1 MISTC
6 MQYTNCSE
14 ISFPSYKVSNQHFSV
29 SELLSLFS
37 CRQVTALKVRLY
49 TDGNNLYFFICI
61 IIAVQILF
69 VEEREHWV
77 ASSAT
82 YESGRVRLYD
92 SCSTGVLTKT
102 LEIHLAQ
109 IYKEVAKDRMLDVDI
124 VSVQQQKGTTDCGV
138 YSIANAFNA
147 AIGKDVEKITY
158 NNEKMR
164 EHLQNCFEERC
175 IRNFPEASNERVPR
189 CEAKQVTIK
198 LYCVCALPK
207 TYDNHMVQCDTCDE
221 LFHFCC
227 MAIKTKPQGSWI
239 CINCRH

>member
-14 ISFPSYKVSNQHFSV
+14 ISFPSCKVSNQHFFV

-37 CRQVTALKVRLY
+37 CHQVTTLKVY
-49 TDGNNLYFFICI
+49 VYVAI
-61 IIAVQILF
+61 IFSSECTCIAVQILF

-77 ASSAT
+77 ASST
-82 YESGRVRLYD
+82 TSESGRVRLYD
-92 SCSTGVLTKT
+92 SCSTGELTKT

-109 IYKEVAKDRMLDVDI
+109 IYKEVAKDRILEVDI
-124 VSVQQQKGTTDCGV
+124 VPVQQQTGTTDCGV

-147 AIGKDVEKITY
+147 AIGKNVETITY
-158 NNEKMR
+158 NDKKMR

-175 IRNFPEASNERVPR
+175 LRPFPETSIESVQR
-189 CEAKQVTIK
+189 CEARQITIK

-221 LFHFCC
+221 WFHFGC

-239 CINCRH
+239 CINCRPIN